1 MKYFRQLKGNK
12 VYLTPPSLDDAP
24 KYCEWLND
32 MEIIINLQTDWSLS
46 VERERELLTNLI
58 NQTNIKLYGIVDI
71 KTDQL
76 LGSCGL
82 HDIDLI
88 NGSAQFGIFI
98 GDKNYHGKGY
108 GTEATQLILDFGFNV
123 MNLYNIYLSV
133 YSYNESAIKSYL
145 KAGFKEIGR
154 RRKAR
159 YINGT
164 RYDIVFM
171 DIIRDEFESPLIG
184 KIMANH

>member
-1 MKYFRQLKGNK
+1 MRYFKQLIGNK
-12 VYLTPPSLDDAP
+12 IYLTPPSVDDAA
-24 KYCEWLND
+24 KYCKWLNNL
-32 MEIIINLQTDWSLS
+32 EIVVNLQSDWNLS

-58 NQTNIKLYGIVDI
+58 NQPNVKLFGIVEN

-76 LGSCGL
+76 LGSGGL

-98 GDKNYHGKGY
+98 GDKEYHGKGY
-108 GTEATQLILDFGFNV
+108 GTEATLLILDFGFNV
-123 MNLYNIYLSV
+123 LNLYNIYLVV
-133 YSYNESAIKSYL
+133 YSYNEGAIKSYV

-159 YINGT
+159 QINGK
-164 RYDIVFM
+164 RHDIVYM
-171 DIIRDEFESPLIG
+171 DIIRDEFKSPFVD
-184 KIMANH
+184 KIMSNL